1 VRIVILSLLA
11 LVLASCAS
19 VRKLDAASD
28 VHALLISIRD
38 NDQAAF
44 DAHVDREA
52 LKAEIE
58 RRLVAEGSKDKRL
71 GDLAALLAPSLA
83 ELAGEALVQPEVFR
97 AVAEHYG
104 YTPRTKIP
112 GAVAISQM
120 LKPLDD
126 GRICATR
133 SKGGPCLLYFTKG
146 PDDRWRL
153 SGFEGEVKDFELRV

>member
-1 VRIVILSLLA
+1 MRLVLLSLMA

-19 VRKLDAASD
+19 VRKLDAAND

-44 DAHVDREA
+44 DSHVDRDA

-58 RRLVAEGSKDKRL
+58 KRLIAEGAKDKRL
-71 GDLAALLAPSLA
+71 GDLAAILAPGLA

-97 AVAEHYG
+97 AVAAHYG
-104 YTPRTKIP
+104 YTPQTKIP
-112 GAVAISQM
+112 GAIAISQL

-126 GRICATR
+126 GRICATKSR
-133 SKGGPCLLYFTKG
+133 NGPCLLYFTKG

-153 SGFEGEVKDFELRV
+153 SGFEGQVKDFELRV